1 MNFKNFSVK
10 ETDVLF
16 FFAGQEKR
24 ISIFF
29 SGKTKAAKLKCV
41 LLGCFRNSISDQ
53 DRNQQFKVPL
63 VVTRSQPTGS
73 CVVTEP
79 TDRLSPPYKNEYE
92 HHKFWIGS
100 PSTEIS

>member
-10 ETDVLF
+10 GTDVLF